1 MSGANYEYCPVCDRK
16 ALYVGEDDIPDGIV
30 IMHKACA
37 EQELAAATLELA
49 QKLASKSPLALQIGK
64 EGLNQLQD
72 LSYHQGLDAMDDL
85 FATLASTE
93 DAIVG
98 VSAFRATRKPGWKE
112 R

>member
-1 MSGANYEYCPVCDRK
+1 MDFKAEGTRTRWARCLEALGRSHEAGAGQQGSP
-16 ALYVGEDDIPDGIV
+16 
-30 IMHKACA
+30 

-93 DAIVG
+93 DAIEG
-98 VSAFRATRKPGWKE
+98 VSAFRAKRKPVWKE